1 MAARYGD
8 ENAKRILRQPEGAP
22 DLHKVI
28 SLWRDMSLGRHSG
41 ARGAAPLS
49 WADASEYGRTM
60 GRQPPRHFLRAVL
73 VCDRAYL
80 AEIFA

>member
-1 MAARYGD
+1 
-8 ENAKRILRQPEGAP
+8 
-22 DLHKVI
+22 
-28 SLWRDMSLGRHSG
+28 MSLGRQSG